1 MSHTPLRLSQYA
13 MRASVALYHCLLWLY
28 PAAFRRAYGAQM
40 TQVFRDSCRQ
50 AQQERGLPGLIV
62 LWLATL
68 ADLLRSAFAEHLSE
82 GPIMSRPFYIR
93 MSGLLT
99 LAGAAI
105 ELLRNIGE
113 SAYWFTPGFNGIA
126 QHLAQVSGGLL
137 IGIALTP
144 IICWT
149 LGLVGLL
156 LAQRGWVGRVSAS
169 LALLALGAEIAA
181 YIITDLQIAPLA
193 GMLEN
198 IVGQLAHVGWAFT
211 QADDLVLGLS
221 LIVCGIVTLKARLL
235 PRWNV
240 VPLLLGLLVFSN
252 LAVYYWALAAPIVR
266 VGLTGIVVV
275 PYLSWIG
282 TFCLWGCLGY
292 ALWAKRRSKPAGAAV
307 QAQPSPG

>member
-1 MSHTPLRLSQYA
+1 
-13 MRASVALYHCLLWLY
+13 
-28 PAAFRRAYGAQM
+28 
-40 TQVFRDSCRQ
+40 
-50 AQQERGLPGLIV
+50 
-62 LWLATL
+62 
-68 ADLLRSAFAEHLSE
+68 
-82 GPIMSRPFYIR
+82 MSRPFYIR

-105 ELLRNIGE
+105 ELLLNIG
-113 SAYWFTPGFNGIA
+113 A
-126 QHLAQVSGGLL
+126 QHLAQVSSGLL
-137 IGIALTP
+137 IGVALVP

-169 LALLALGAEIAA
+169 LALLALGADLAA

-193 GMLEN
+193 SVLEN
-198 IVGQLAHVGWAFT
+198 MVGQLAYVGWAFT
-211 QADDLVLGLS
+211 QADALVLGLS

-252 LAVYYWALAAPIVR
+252 LAVYYWAIAAPIVR

-292 ALWAKRRSKPAGAAV
+292 ALWAKRRSQPAGAAA
-307 QAQPSPG
+307 QAQPTPG